1 MDYQWKPAASSTATP
16 TGGPAVRPMHPPPR
30 TDDEATLPE
39 RSEKFIAAAEA
50 GTARNRN
57 GRRYRPSAVRDI
69 AGCLRNH
76 VVPDLGDLRLRD
88 VQEHDLQRLVD
99 DLLAG
104 DLSLSRIRSVV
115 SAIRALYAYAVE
127 HGIVEVSAAD
137 TLEIARSEEEPLW
150 GDDCPRG
157 DDDPGGA
164 SRRLSADGAVAVDAG
179 LPQLVLSFVLRLVV
193 TVFIIVALLA
203 LAQALL
209 LPA

>member
-1 MDYQWKPAASSTATP
+1 MDYQWKPGASSTDTP
-16 TGGPAVRPMHPPPR
+16 TGGPAVRPMDPPPR
-30 TDDEATLPE
+30 ANDEPTLAE
-39 RSEKFIAAAEA
+39 ASEEFIAAAEA

-76 VVPDLGDLRLRD
+76 LVPDLGDLRLRD
-88 VQEHDLQRLVD
+88 VQENDLQRLVD
-99 DLLAG
+99 DLAAG

-115 SAIRALYAYAVE
+115 SAIRALYAYAIE
-127 HGIVEVSAAD
+127 HGIVEVSAAG
-137 TLEIARSEEEPLW
+137 TLEIVRSEEEPLW
-150 GDDCPRG
+150 GDDWYQG

-164 SRRLSADGAVAVDAG
+164 SRRLSADGGDAG

>member
-30 TDDEATLPE
+30 TDDEATLAE
-39 RSEKFIAAAEA
+39 VSEEFIAAAEA
-50 GTARNRN
+50 GMARNRN

-88 VQEHDLQRLVD
+88 VQENDLQRLVD
-99 DLLAG
+99 DLAAG

-115 SAIRALYAYAVE
+115 SAIRALYAYPLE

-137 TLEIARSEEEPLW
+137 TLVVARSEDEPLW
-150 GDDCPRG
+150 GRDWYQG
-157 DDDPGGA
+157 DDDPGGGT
-164 SRRLSADGAVAVDAG
+164 RRL
-179 LPQLVLSFVLRLVV
+179 
-193 TVFIIVALLA
+193 
-203 LAQALL
+203 
-209 LPA
+209 

>member
-1 MDYQWKPAASSTATP
+1 MDYEWKPAASSTDTP
-16 TGGPAVRPMHPPPR
+16 TGGPAVRPMPPPPH
-30 TDDEATLPE
+30 TNDDRPRAEA
-39 RSEKFIAAAEA
+39 SEDFIPAAEA

-76 VVPDLGDLRLRD
+76 VVPDLGDLRLRE

-99 DLLAG
+99 DLAAG

-115 SAIRALYAYAVE
+115 SAIRALYAYAIE
-127 HGIVEVSAAD
+127 RGLVEVSAAD
-137 TLEIARSEEEPLW
+137 TLEIARSEEQPLW
-150 GDDCPRG
+150 GDDWYQG
-157 DDDPGGA
+157 GDDPGVA
-164 SRRLSADGAVAVDAG
+164 SRRLSADGGITGEAA

-193 TVFIIVALLA
+193 TVFIIIALLA

>member
-1 MDYQWKPAASSTATP
+1 MDYQWKPAASSTDTP
-16 TGGPAVRPMHPPPR
+16 TGGPAVHAMYPPPR
-30 TDDEATLPE
+30 TNDEPTLAE
-39 RSEKFIAAAEA
+39 VSEEFIAAAEA

-57 GRRYRPSAVRDI
+57 DRRYRPSAVRDI

-99 DLLAG
+99 DLAAG

-115 SAIRALYAYAVE
+115 SAIRALYAYAIE
-127 HGIVEVSAAD
+127 RGLVEVSAAD
-137 TLEIARSEEEPLW
+137 TLEIARSEAQPLW
-150 GDDCPRG
+150 GDDWYQGG
-157 DDDPGGA
+157 DDAGVA
-164 SRRLSADGAVAVDAG
+164 SRRLSAEGGLAG
-179 LPQLVLSFVLRLVV
+179 EPALPQLVLSFVLRLVV
-193 TVFIIVALLA
+193 TVFIIIALLA

>member
-1 MDYQWKPAASSTATP
+1 MDYQWKPAASSTDTP
-16 TGGPAVRPMHPPPR
+16 TGGPAVHPMHSPPR
-30 TDDEATLPE
+30 TNDEPTLAE
-39 RSEKFIAAAEA
+39 ASEEFIAAAEA
-50 GTARNRN
+50 GMARNRN

-88 VQEHDLQRLVD
+88 VQEHDLQRLVG
-99 DLLAG
+99 DLAAG

-137 TLEIARSEEEPLW
+137 TLEIARSEEQPLW
-150 GDDCPRG
+150 GDDWYRG
-157 DDDPGGA
+157 DGDPGIA
-164 SRRLSADGAVAVDAG
+164 SRRISADGSIAGDAG

-193 TVFIIVALLA
+193 TVFIIIALLA